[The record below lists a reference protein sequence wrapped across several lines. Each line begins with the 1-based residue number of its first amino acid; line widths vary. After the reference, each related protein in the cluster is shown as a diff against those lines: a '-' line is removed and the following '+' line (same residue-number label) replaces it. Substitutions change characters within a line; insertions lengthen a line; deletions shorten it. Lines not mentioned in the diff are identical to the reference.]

1 MGRFVE
7 CVCVRALITA
17 VRQLHLITRGFFSPA
32 RRLLLLLP
40 LVAHFNFILLLIV
53 GNSTLFG
60 QILSQ
65 RETIGIAAG
74 GC

>member
-1 MGRFVE
+1 
-7 CVCVRALITA
+7 VRALITA
-17 VRQLHLITRGFFSPA
+17 ARQLRLITRGFFSPA
-32 RRLLLLLP
+32 P
-40 LVAHFNFILLLIV
+40 AATSSLVAHFNFILLLIV